1 MPVWTVLFASFFL
14 CGHVLHS
21 VAQSDLVCAF
31 ILNVTQEKKNGNFN
45 CQCWCMP
52 LGFLT
57 NRLVEEHFYSSLSGK
72 LQIEN

>member
-31 ILNVTQEKKNGNFN
+31 ILNVTQEKKMGTLIANAGA
-45 CQCWCMP
+45 C
-52 LGFLT
+52 L
-57 NRLVEEHFYSSLSGK
+57 
-72 LQIEN
+72 